1 MPQIALRP
9 FMAAVMRAG
18 GHSVKYFRAPLG
30 EPGATILPQHRPGSS
45 RSRPISARLTQ
56 ESDNGWE
63 TDEPLAALSD

>member
-9 FMAAVMRAG
+9 FMAAVMRAS
-18 GHSVKYFRAPLG
+18 GHSVKHFRPPLA
-30 EPGATILPQHRPGSS
+30 EPDATILPQHCPASS
-45 RSRPISARLTQ
+45 RRRPISARLTQ

>member
-9 FMAAVMRAG
+9 FMAAVMRAA
-18 GHSVKYFRAPLG
+18 GHSVKYFPARTAAAN
-30 EPGATILPQHRPGSS
+30 ATILPQDCPGSS

-56 ESDNGWE
+56 ESDSGWE